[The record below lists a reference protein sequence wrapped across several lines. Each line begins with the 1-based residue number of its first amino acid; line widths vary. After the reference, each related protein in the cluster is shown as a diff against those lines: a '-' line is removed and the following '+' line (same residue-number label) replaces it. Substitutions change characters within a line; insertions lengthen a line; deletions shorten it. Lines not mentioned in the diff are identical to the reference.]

1 MIYVID
7 LLNDEDL
14 EYVNDLY
21 DHSDFSN
28 GLYGGKL
35 NNDVKNTNELV
46 GFEYKTLREY
56 IASRLQQS
64 SEYKNITSSK
74 YFDGFIFSKYESGMH
89 YSVHNDNYVAGR
101 IRTDFSNTIFLNS
114 PDEYQGGELMLRV
127 GNQDLL
133 YKLKAGQCIIYPTG
147 LVHEVKPIASG
158 VRRVCIFWT
167 ESEIGDA
174 TARHI
179 MGDFNSLWSKYSDDL
194 YKKVGDDFAIQL
206 QNIRFR
212 LMRKYGNFS

>member
-7 LLNDEDL
+7 LLDQTDL
-14 EYVNDLY
+14 EYITDLY
-21 DHSDFSN
+21 NYSDFN
-28 GLYGGKL
+28 CGLYGGKL
-35 NNDVKNTNELV
+35 DKNIKNTNEMV
-46 GFEYKTLREY
+46 GFEFNTLKKFVV
-56 IASRLQQS
+56 SKLNHS

-74 YFDGFIFSKYESGMH
+74 YYGGFKFSKYESEMH
-89 YSVHNDNYVAGR
+89 YSIHNDNYLTGET
-101 IRTDFSNTIFLNS
+101 RTDFSNTIFLNS

-147 LVHEVKPIASG
+147 LVHEVKPVTSG

-167 ESEIGDA
+167 ESEIRDA